1 MIKRYMKGKKNSEKS
16 SQPMVE
22 KSIVK
27 LIVEGEEGSLW
38 GRIEYEENL
47 IVDEADSIE
56 QLQKQMRQLLLDF
69 HDLDPKGYEFFI
81 EFDLTAFFIEFD
93 FLKMTKIAELSGLNG
108 SLVRQ
113 YASGKKHPSAKQAEK
128 IENAVKQLA
137 QQLSNVHIYTR

>member
-1 MIKRYMKGKKNSEKS
+1 MKSKKSLGMNSKAIEDR
-16 SQPMVE
+16 
-22 KSIVK
+22 SIIR

-38 GRIEYEENL
+38 GRVEYEDNL

-56 QLQKQMRQLLLDF
+56 QLQKQMKQLLLDF
-69 HDLDPKGYEFFI
+69 HDLDPKSYEFFI
-81 EFDLTAFFIEFD
+81 EYDLTAFFLEFD

-113 YASGKKHPSAKQAEK
+113 YATGKKHPSAKQAEK

-137 QQLSNVHIYTR
+137 QQLSDIHIYAR

>member
-1 MIKRYMKGKKNSEKS
+1 MIEYYMKSKKDLIVDSQPVKEKS
-16 SQPMVE
+16 V
-22 KSIVK
+22 IK

-38 GRIEYEENL
+38 GRVEYEDNL
-47 IVDEADSIE
+47 IVDEADSTE
-56 QLQKQMRQLLLDF
+56 KLQKQMRQLLSDF
-69 HDLDPKGYEFFI
+69 HDLDPKSYEFVI

-113 YASGKKHPSAKQAEK
+113 YATGKKHPSAKQAEK

-137 QQLSNVHIYTR
+137 QQLSNVHIYAR

>member
-1 MIKRYMKGKKNSEKS
+1 MKSKKNIENS
-16 SQPMVE
+16 SQPDVD
-22 KSIVK
+22 KSIIK

-38 GRIEYEENL
+38 GRVEYEDNL

-56 QLQKQMRQLLLDF
+56 QLQKQMANLLLDF
-69 HDLDPKGYEFFI
+69 HDLDPKSYEFFI

-113 YASGKKHPSAKQAEK
+113 YATGKKHPSAKQAEK

-137 QQLSNVHIYTR
+137 QQLSNVHIYAR

>member
-1 MIKRYMKGKKNSEKS
+1 MTELYMKSKKNTEKS
-16 SQPMVE
+16 SQPVVE
-22 KSIVK
+22 KPIIK

-38 GRIEYEENL
+38 GRVEYEDNL
-47 IVDEADSIE
+47 IVDEANSIQ
-56 QLQKQMRQLLLDF
+56 QLQTQMANLLLEF
-69 HDLDPKGYEFFI
+69 HDLDPKSYEFFV

-113 YASGKKHPSAKQAEK
+113 YATGKKHPSAKQAEK

-137 QQLSNVHIYTR
+137 QQLSNVHIYAR